1 MIPTEILK
9 KVRRIQIV
17 TAAMVNDVFAGQYH
31 SAFKGR
37 GMEFEEVREY
47 QAGDDIRSI
56 DWNVTARAGR
66 PFVKSFREER
76 ELTVMLLVDVSGS
89 QSFGTRKQL
98 KRDLVAEIAA
108 VLALSAI
115 QNNDKVGLIQF
126 SDAVEQ
132 HVPPRKGRRHVLRLI
147 RETLYFEPRGTGTD
161 LAAALDYLVRV
172 QTRRCVVFVISDFAD
187 DSFAAAARIARR
199 RHDIVPIIVG
209 DERERS
215 LPPMGYVDLFDAERG
230 EVVTV
235 NTSSRRVRERISAAA
250 LARRQAV
257 ERLFRR
263 MRVDPI
269 EVETGGDFVE
279 PLRQF
284 FHRRGQRR

>member
-98 KRDLVAEIAA
+98 KRELVTEIAA

-187 DSFAAAARIARR
+187 DRFAAAARIARR

-215 LPPMGYVDLFDAERG
+215 LPAMGYVDLFDAERG

-250 LARRQAV
+250 QARRQAV